1 MYWIT
6 LFSFVFF
13 TALVAVGTWLIVR
26 NKEVKSQEGYFLAG
40 RSLTFPFIAGSLLL
54 TNLSTE
60 QMVGLNGSAYA
71 EGFIVMAWEVLAVI
85 ALVIMSWFFLPRFLN
100 AGVTTVPEYLAKRFD
115 KSTGTICNAIF
126 LIAYTFGLLP
136 IILYTGATGLNG
148 ILDMKSLTGIHN
160 ESVLL
165 WCMIW
170 FIGIAGSIYAL
181 FGGLRSVAVSDLL
194 NGIGLLVGGF
204 MICFFALKVAGNGE
218 GLMAGL
224 ENVYHFE
231 PSRFNSIGSQNS
243 SIPFSTLFTGVL
255 IINLFY
261 WCTNQQIIQ
270 RTFGASSLAEGQKG
284 ILLCGALKLLGPLY
298 LVLPGMI
305 AYYFFSKDG
314 IRPDHAYGMLVSKV
328 LPAPLAGF
336 FAAVMVG
343 AILSSF
349 NSVLNATCTLFSLGF
364 YKQYINPKATELQV
378 VSSGKTFGW
387 TVAVLSML
395 VAPML
400 AKTTSIFTYLQ
411 YINSMYAIPIFS
423 VVLLSMLSKSIPAG
437 AVKITLVVGCILT
450 ILGVMLVKNINP
462 FHVSGVI
469 FLLLVGFMLAARK
482 FNPVPRKMQ
491 DASPVDMT
499 PWKLAH
505 PIGTILLGIVLFIFL
520 AFSNF

>member
-6 LFSFVFF
+6 LSSFVFF

-71 EGFIVMAWEVLAVI
+71 EGFVVMAWEVLAVI
-85 ALVIMSWFFLPRFLN
+85 ALVAMAWLFLPKFLK
-100 AGVTTVPEYLAKRFD
+100 AGVTTVPEYLSKRFD
-115 KSTGTICNAIF
+115 KTTGTICNAIF
-126 LIAYTFGLLP
+126 LLAYTFGLLP

-148 ILDMKSLTGIHN
+148 ILDMGALTGIEN
-160 ESVLL
+160 DTVLL
-165 WCMIW
+165 WTMIW

-194 NGIGLLVGGF
+194 NGIGLLIGGF
-204 MICFFALKVAGNGE
+204 MICFFALSKAGDGS
-218 GLMAGL
+218 GLFAGL
-224 ENVYHFE
+224 KNVYEFAPE
-231 PSRFNSIGSQNS
+231 RFNSIGPATC
-243 SIPFSTLFTGVL
+243 SIPFPTLFTGVL
-255 IINLFY
+255 VINLFY

-284 ILLCGALKLLGPLY
+284 LLLCGALKLLGPLY

-305 AYYFFSKDG
+305 AFYFFSQQG
-314 IRPDHAYGMLVSKV
+314 IKADHAYGTLVRYV

-349 NSVLNATCTLFSLGF
+349 NSVLNSSCTLFSLGF
-364 YKQYINPKATELQV
+364 YKQYIRPDATEQQV
-378 VSSGKTFGW
+378 VSSGKVFGW
-387 TVAVLSML
+387 SVAVLSML
-395 VAPML
+395 VAPLL

-411 YINSMYAIPIFS
+411 YMNSIYAIPIFAAVIMAMWNRNVPS
-423 VVLLSMLSKSIPAG
+423 G
-437 AVKITLVVGCILT
+437 AVKWLLVLGCVLIGMGLVVSIKL
-450 ILGVMLVKNINP
+450 NA
-462 FHVSGVI
+462 FHYAGGI
-469 FLLLVGFMLAARK
+469 FLIMVLDMFIAGQVKPAPK
-482 FNPVPRKMQ
+482 EVPAMN
-491 DASPVDMT
+491 PVDMT
-499 PWKLAH
+499 PWKYNRLA
-505 PIGTILLGIVLFIFL
+505 GAILLAMVVAMFVCFARG
-520 AFSNF
+520 